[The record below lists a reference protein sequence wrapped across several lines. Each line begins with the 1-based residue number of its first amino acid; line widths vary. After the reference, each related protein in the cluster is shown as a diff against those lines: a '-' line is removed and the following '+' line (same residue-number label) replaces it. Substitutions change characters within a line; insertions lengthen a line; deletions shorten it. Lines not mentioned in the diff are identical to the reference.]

1 MSVFSSGDLGPGEL
15 PSLLRRLHLHLA
27 SGCLHVMGRDGLRR
41 FWLEVGQIRALESD
55 VEEEKIGQW
64 LVNNRVLE
72 REQLALTLL
81 RQEDGALFGD
91 LVLKQGLLQAEE
103 LHEHLKERGAT
114 ILAKL
119 LFSPVSYEFREK
131 ERADPRIAVL
141 DVTMGDLL
149 LSAVRRVPD
158 GELLRK
164 AVNPKCFVCVSGE
177 PLFREQKV
185 HLSPAEGFL
194 LSRVD
199 GRTTAEQLKR
209 LVPIPEGEF
218 YRALVGLVFS
228 GVLELREE
236 PPQGPVGLP
245 LTPEEPELL
254 SEQEVV
260 FAPNQAA
267 EHQRI
272 LQLAGE
278 VEKQNYYARLGLSP
292 GAGQDQIHQRFR
304 ELARLYHPDR
314 ASEPHLRTLRA
325 ELAKVFT
332 ALKDA
337 YETLSH
343 PERRARYDQFLK
355 QTSGQGT
362 SFDEEER
369 QRKARLDLA
378 RANRAQAEVLI
389 KAGDF
394 GGALPFLE
402 QAVRFDPQGE
412 TLLQLARL
420 ELRNP
425 MWAQRAL
432 SHLKMAVTL
441 EPQLTEGWLELARF
455 WGRRRQNDKALAC
468 VEKIL
473 EYDPTNAEALA
484 LRRQLK

>member
-1 MSVFSSGDLGPGEL
+1 MGVFASGDLGPGEL
-15 PSLLRRLHLHLA
+15 ASLLRRLYLHLA
-27 SGCLHVMGRDGLRR
+27 SGRLNVIGRDGLRR

-64 LVNNRVLE
+64 LVANRVLE

-81 RQEDGALFGD
+81 RQEDGELFGD
-91 LVLKQGLLQAEE
+91 LVLNQGLLQPEE
-103 LHEHLKERGAT
+103 LHEHLKKRAAT

-119 LFSPVSYEFREK
+119 LFSPVSYQFQEK

-141 DVTMGDLL
+141 DETMGDLL
-149 LSAVRRVPD
+149 LSAVRSFPD
-158 GELLRK
+158 GQLLCN
-164 AVNPKCFVCVSGE
+164 ALNPKSFVCVSGE

-199 GRTTAEQLKR
+199 SRTTAEQLKR
-209 LVPIPEGEF
+209 LVPIPEEEF
-218 YRALVGLVFS
+218 YRALAGLVLS
-228 GVLELREE
+228 GFLELREE
-236 PPQGPVGLP
+236 PPQGPVP
-245 LTPEEPELL
+245 LATAPEEPELL
-254 SEQEVV
+254 EEQEVV
-260 FAPNQAA
+260 FTPNQAA

-272 LQLAGE
+272 LRLAGE

-292 GAGQDQIHQRFR
+292 GAGQDQIHQRFL
-304 ELARLYHPDR
+304 ELSRLYHPDR
-314 ASEPHLRTLRA
+314 AFEPHLQTLRA

-343 PERRARYDQFLK
+343 PDRRARYDQFLK
-355 QTSGQGT
+355 QSSGPGA

-369 QRKARLDLA
+369 QRKAKLDLA
-378 RANRAQAEVLI
+378 KANRAQAEMLM

-420 ELRNP
+420 ELHNP

-441 EPQLTEGWLELARF
+441 EPQLTEAWLELARF
-455 WGRRRQNDKALAC
+455 WNRRRQASKALAC

-473 EYDPTNAEALA
+473 EYDPTNAEARE
-484 LRRQLK
+484 LRRQLN